1 MLKNLFKKKEEIK
14 EIAVHT
20 AVTGEFIP
28 LEDVPDPVFS
38 EKMMGDGCAIKP
50 SDEEVVAPVS
60 GKIVQ
65 VFPAKHAIGI
75 EAENGAQILV
85 HVGLETVN
93 LNGEG
98 FTVHVEE
105 GVKVKQGDKLLN
117 FDMKVIEEKATSAI
131 IPIIVTNTDDMQE
144 IRRNQVDQ
152 VTVGEDVI
160 LYVKK

>member
-1 MLKNLFKKKEEIK
+1 MFKNLFKKKEEIK
-14 EIAVHT
+14 EIAVHS

-50 SDEEVVAPVS
+50 SDEEVFAPVS
-60 GKIVQ
+60 GEIVQ
-65 VFPAKHAIGI
+65 VFPTKHAIGI

-105 GVKVKQGDKLLN
+105 GDTVNQGDKLLR
-117 FDMKVIEEKATSAI
+117 FDMNVIEDKAASTI
-131 IPIIVTNTDDMQE
+131 IPIIVTNTDEMQE
-144 IRRNQVDQ
+144 IRPNGAGS
-152 VTVGEDVI
+152 VTAGQDDI
-160 LYVKK
+160 LFFKK